1 MKKTESSR
9 FRAVALALLALA
21 ASAPPAPAQT
31 SPVSGEATVIQATV
45 ALPAGLGTE
54 TITLGSTGALLDDG
68 DALEAALPTGSI
80 ASVGGGNVLHAT
92 AISSINDWSAGEGV
106 ASEASLA
113 DLTLAVGGRAISAS
127 FVMAQAD
134 VPVGGA
140 ATGWSAVED
149 LAVDGLPIVPTGAE
163 NQTISLPGLTLVL
176 NEVHRT
182 ASGISVNALRITS
195 QDGLVDVVVARAT
208 AGLEQ

>member
-1 MKKTESSR
+1 MSKNKHSRSSV
-9 FRAVALALLALA
+9 VAFALFALA
-21 ASAPPAPAQT
+21 ASAPPTPAQT
-31 SPVSGEATVIQATV
+31 SPVSGEATALQATV

-54 TITLGSTGALLDDG
+54 TTTLGSTGALVDDG
-68 DALEAALPTGSI
+68 DAREAALP
-80 ASVGGGNVLHAT
+80 AGGIPSLGGANVLHAT
-92 AISSINDWSAGEGV
+92 AISSINDWSAGEAV
-106 ASEASLA
+106 ASEAALA
-113 DLTLAVGGRAISAS
+113 DLTLTVGGRAVSAG

-149 LAVDGLPIVPTGAE
+149 LAIDGLPIVPTGAE

-176 NEVHRT
+176 NEVQRT
-182 ASGISVNALRITS
+182 ASGITVNALRITS